1 MKDLPSFFVAQEI
14 PSNFLCNK
22 SISCKR
28 CTALRAEQKT
38 SVKAICFTEMLS
50 QRKKRMRKAGLE
62 PARYCYHRHLKP
74 ARLPIPPLPHLLYE
88 VV

>member
-1 MKDLPSFFVAQEI
+1 MKDLPSFFVTQEI

-28 CTALRAEQKT
+28 CTALCAEQKT

-50 QRKKRMRKAGLE
+50 QRKKECGRRDLN
-62 PARYCYHRHLKP
+62 
-74 ARLPIPPLPHLLYE
+74 PHGIATTGT
-88 VV
+88 